1 MEFTLVGWRS
11 GMIVAGCAIVFAGTY
26 FLWTEY
32 QERVERLERIERA
45 RKELFGFAEAEA
57 HETEKVRVFCRN
69 VKAGTVAVPADSKLP
84 RVLKRCRDFE
94 YLN

>member
-1 MEFTLVGWRS
+1 
-11 GMIVAGCAIVFAGTY
+11 MIVTGCAIVLAGTY
-26 FLWTEY
+26 FFWTEY

-45 RKELFGFAEAEA
+45 RRELFGFAEAEA
-57 HETEKVRVFCRN
+57 HDTEKVRVFCLS
-69 VKAGTVAVPADSKLP
+69 VKAGTVAVPADSTLP